1 MISYFFSL
9 STSSSPLQSIM
20 LPTLILGGTAL
31 LLGVI
36 MAVVSKVFALKQDP
50 LKEDIQAVLP
60 QANCGACG
68 FAGCEG
74 YAVYLAGGGTDT
86 GKCPVGGSEVSA
98 ALAEILGV
106 SVQTLEARAAHVIC
120 KGNINCTSERFVY
133 RGIRTCASAN
143 ALFLGHLSCTYGCL
157 GFGDC
162 VQVCPFDAID
172 IRDGIAVINEF
183 RCKACEKCVAACPKK
198 IIAMIPKDGNNYKV
212 DCSNHQTGGDTR
224 KHCKVGCIAC
234 QRCYKACPSSAIT
247 MVDNLAVIDPYKCT
261 SCNKCYEVC
270 PTRSISNA
278 DEIYAHL

>member
-143 ALFLGHLSCTYGCL
+143 ALFLGHLSCTYG
-157 GFGDC
+157 
-162 VQVCPFDAID
+162 
-172 IRDGIAVINEF
+172 
-183 RCKACEKCVAACPKK
+183 
-198 IIAMIPKDGNNYKV
+198 
-212 DCSNHQTGGDTR
+212 
-224 KHCKVGCIAC
+224 
-234 QRCYKACPSSAIT
+234 
-247 MVDNLAVIDPYKCT
+247 
-261 SCNKCYEVC
+261 
-270 PTRSISNA
+270 
-278 DEIYAHL
+278 